1 LTSAIPEKRAR
12 VMPVQHAHPFETLVE
27 SIREYSERRR
37 ERAMIAYV
45 VIRGFNTGYQDAL
58 ALREVFAGVPIK
70 IDLID
75 VTDPTGRYLPPEPEE
90 LRAFREHLQM
100 VGAPI
105 ARRYSGG
112 KEIGAACGTLEASR
126 RGGEIL

>member
-1 LTSAIPEKRAR
+1 
-12 VMPVQHAHPFETLVE
+12 MPVQRSHPFEEVVE
-27 SIREYSERRR
+27 SIREYSESRR

-45 VIRGFNTGYQDAL
+45 AIRGFNTGYEDAV
-58 ALREVFAGVPIK
+58 ALREVFAGIPIK

-75 VTDPTGRYLPPEPEE
+75 VTDPTGRYLPPTPDE
-90 LRAFREHLQM
+90 LAAFRDHLQL

-126 RGGEIL
+126 RGGEILPAPFETSC